1 MANSHIAIIQQV
13 VVEVAV
19 NKDKLRAKRNPVV
32 RGVWEN
38 DHVVAIRHR
47 KAVGIYLGRGVSMIR
62 KSKKI
67 QDKASDEVAVRI
79 TFYPRGARRKIQ

>member
-1 MANSHIAIIQQV
+1 MANLRKVIIQQV
-13 VVEVAV
+13 VVGVAV
-19 NKDKLRAKRNPVV
+19 NKNKLGAKRNPVV

-62 KSKKI
+62 KLKKI

-79 TFYPRGARRKIQ
+79 IFYPRGVIRKIQ